1 LPLSDYPSSHNSP
14 HKAALYLIHVDMAQK
29 EWRWRHE
36 PLTPGEDTRLTHS
49 EDSTQLWPPGE
60 EGSTTLEKPSHVCA
74 KSSAYQ
80 NRLYVLLFVG
90 YNVLWASVVLLA
102 VFRPWNFGSRCDR
115 GKLPIYGNGRSSPQP
130 SNYGYA
136 NLEITVP
143 FEKVTFNPEPDH
155 YQGLDASFEWI
166 GLNECEFLPCLPFR
180 P

>member
-1 LPLSDYPSSHNSP
+1 
-14 HKAALYLIHVDMAQK
+14 MAQK

-60 EGSTTLEKPSHVCA
+60 EGSTTLEKPSQVCA
-74 KSSAYQ
+74 KSSAYR

-102 VFRPWNFGSRCDR
+102 AFRPWNFGSRYDS

-136 NLEITVP
+136 KLEITVP

-155 YQGLDASFEWI
+155 YQGLDASVEWI

-180 P
+180 PWTPSVTTILSMELF